1 MLNLYQSSVQTV
13 FVKKKILNN
22 LPPYWALP
30 AQPWCFSWEIL
41 SSFGSEA
48 VNSFTRRMQN
58 HSVMTG
64 CLMNTI
70 PDFGL
75 NRLFMLIVVK
85 FLKESEISEV
95 FDCQGCMSWNM
106 WTNSWVPVFCALD
119 GEIHLTL
126 NGKHL
131 ISWSNADSWLG
142 HETRRGKLQSLSFHV
157 FSRFS
162 FSICKLELSMIL
174 DGTDNET

>member
-13 FVKKKILNN
+13 FVKKKSSIICPHTGHYQLN
-22 LPPYWALP
+22 LGVLAERSFP
-30 AQPWCFSWEIL
+30 
-41 SSFGSEA
+41 SFGSVA

-106 WTNSWVPVFCALD
+106 
-119 GEIHLTL
+119 
-126 NGKHL
+126 
-131 ISWSNADSWLG
+131 
-142 HETRRGKLQSLSFHV
+142 
-157 FSRFS
+157 
-162 FSICKLELSMIL
+162 
-174 DGTDNET
+174 